1 MSRLGTLAMN
11 SCVHTAKEVHQVYQ
25 GMAMRCDPQL
35 PSIPEQSAKK
45 LLDQRGDDLTP
56 VRILEVLVWTETGPS
71 GGYRS

>member
-1 MSRLGTLAMN
+1 
-11 SCVHTAKEVHQVYQ
+11 
-25 GMAMRCDPQL
+25 MRCDPQL

-56 VRILEVLVWTETGPS
+56 LRILEVLVWTETGPS